1 MVSFIVSINLHFLG
15 GDKMA
20 ILNMIGNVMTAI
32 HRCMDSIITTDMDTI
47 VLCVVCS
54 LCVGYAMRMFQEN

>member
-1 MVSFIVSINLHFLG
+1 
-15 GDKMA
+15 MA

-32 HRCMDSIITTDMDTI
+32 HHCRDSVITTDMDTI

-54 LCVGYAMRMFQEN
+54 LCVEYAMRMF